1 MGGGGGRGE
10 GEGEGVLIGQDT
22 ATSNIKKQFGCV
34 TQSASERIKLQRAVT
49 VPVAADPR

>member
-1 MGGGGGRGE
+1 MGGWGGGKGE
-10 GEGEGVLIGQDT
+10 GEKGLVEQDT

-34 TQSASERIKLQRAVT
+34 TQSASERIKLQSAVT